1 MKKSTKLFLS
11 LSMLFSVGFS
21 TVACGGDPDDGL
33 TAEEKVDEAYDLLVY
48 DGLDAIVASFDLYNQ
63 LDEVVIT
70 YTSSNDAFLAINETN
85 DRAIVTQPTKGST
98 EKGYELITLT
108 AHLSLEDVSKD
119 KNFAVKVLEK
129 GDEKTVAEVVATTTE
144 NKDNA
149 VTLKAIVVGLGDGC
163 ALVGDNTGVI
173 LVYSSSA
180 VEGLAVGD
188 YVKIDGSISFYQ
200 NVPQFAYSAAV
211 PVTVTKLSETPD
223 FEYSAPAVEN
233 WDAAKVSAYMDYTSA
248 NQLLGNR
255 VKVQGSLAINGKY
268 YNVTIPGITKGNGAS
283 ICYPN
288 EELKTQLAALD
299 GKFID
304 ITGYTLYIS
313 HDYMYLF
320 VESVAEASVDE
331 SAQLD
336 AAVAALEIEGKVNAD
351 FILPKAG
358 LYNSTITWTSSN
370 TEVISIGA
378 ATDAGYPAT
387 VKATNTEVEVTLTA
401 SVTLGSLEPKTK
413 DFVVKVQLQ
422 QSLTTTFPVKTF
434 AELSSLATT
443 DTTNKYY
450 AIGYVKEI
458 ANTQFGNMYIENEAG
473 ETFYIYGVYNVDG
486 SVRFDAMGE
495 DQPVVGDIVVLYGVL
510 SVFKDVPQM
519 KNGWL
524 VQRNATVFDAPSHPV
539 TGINAPA
546 NLEVVLNQT
555 ASIGAAVEP
564 SNADEKGLTYVSN
577 DTAIATVDEAGVV
590 TGVAAGDTTIT
601 ITSVADANITAT
613 VAIHVV
619 ETATVHDTLTLTI
632 DALGVASQSY
642 VGTADA
648 LGTATIDNVPFSFN
662 QLGNFGNGIQW
673 RKNSDSKGA
682 GSIWNTA
689 AFEKGISKIE
699 FTYNASQANYSNAD
713 ALKVD
718 FGTDDTCG
726 AYSTTLSTVK
736 GQTAYTIT
744 PDAETYTFVRMTNN
758 INYALYFDSIV
769 IYFAA

>member
-21 TVACGGDPDDGL
+21 TVSCGGDPDDDL
-33 TAEEKVDEAYDLLVY
+33 TAEEKVDEAYDLLIY
-48 DGLDAIVASFDLYNQ
+48 DGLDAIVASFDLYNK

-70 YTSSNDAFLAINETN
+70 YTSSNTAFLAINDTN
-85 DRAIVTQPTKGST
+85 DRALVTQPTKGST

-108 AHLSLEDVSKD
+108 AHLSLEDVSRD

-149 VTLKAIVVGLGDGC
+149 VTLKAVVVGLGDGC

-180 VEGLAVGD
+180 VKDLAVGD

-200 NVPQFAYSAAV
+200 SVPQFAYSAAV
-211 PVTVTKLSETPD
+211 PVTVTKLSEIPD
-223 FEYSAPAVEN
+223 FEFTAPAVEN
-233 WDAAKVSAYMDYTSA
+233 WDAAKVSAYMDYTTA
-248 NQLLGNR
+248 DRLLGNR
-255 VKVQGSLAINGKY
+255 VKVQGSLTISGKY
-268 YNVTIPGITKGNGAS
+268 YNVTIPGVTKGNGAS
-283 ICYPN
+283 ICYPSA
-288 EELKTQLAALD
+288 ELKEKLAALD

-320 VESVAEASVDE
+320 VENVEEASVSLDD
-331 SAQLD
+331 QLN
-336 AAVAALEIEGKVNAD
+336 AAVAALSIETKVSES
-351 FILPKAG
+351 FTLPKVG
-358 LYNSTITWTSSN
+358 LYDSTITWTSSN
-370 TEVISIGA
+370 TDVISIGA
-378 ATDAGYPAT
+378 ATDTGYPAT
-387 VKATNTEVEVTLTA
+387 VNATNTEVEVTLTA
-401 SVTLGSLEPKTK
+401 SVSLGNLTARNKE
-413 DFVVKVQLQ
+413 FIVKVQLQ

-434 AELSSLATT
+434 AELSSLAAT

-458 ANTQFGNMYIENEAG
+458 ANTQYGNMYIENESG

-486 SVRFDAMGE
+486 SVRFDAMGA

-510 SVFKDVPQM
+510 SVYNDAPQM

-524 VQRNATVFDAPSHPV
+524 VQRNETVFDVPSHPV

-546 NLEVVLNQT
+546 SLEVVLNET
-555 ASIGAAVEP
+555 ESIGAAVTP

-577 DTAIATVDEAGVV
+577 DPTIATVDASGVV
-590 TGVAAGDTTIT
+590 TGVALGDTTVT

-613 VAIHVV
+613 VEIHVV
-619 ETATVHDTLTLTI
+619 ETKTALESMTI
-632 DALGVASQSY
+632 NLDVLGIPSSSY
-642 VGTADA
+642 VGSADA
-648 LGTATIDNVPFSFN
+648 PGSANVDGVSFSWI
-662 QLGNFGNGIQW
+662 QLGNFGNGVQW
-673 RKNSDSKGA
+673 RAKGNKNGT
-682 GSIWNTA
+682 GCLWNTT

-699 FTYNASQANYSNAD
+699 FVFTAGKIANDTTD
-713 ALKVD
+713 AFNFE
-718 FGTDDTCG
+718 FGTDNTF
-726 AYSTTLSTVK
+726 AAQTTTLSTV
-736 GQTAYTIT
+736 TTETTYTVT
-744 PDAETYTFVRMTNN
+744 PNADTYTFVRITNN
-758 INYALYFDSIV
+758 AGAQYLQSIV

>member
-21 TVACGGDPDDGL
+21 TVSCGGDPDDGL
-33 TAEEKVDEAYDLLVY
+33 TAEEKVDEAYDLLIY
-48 DGLDAIVASFDLYNQ
+48 DGLDAIVASFDLYNK

-70 YTSSNDAFLAINETN
+70 YTSSNTAFLAINDTN
-85 DRAIVTQPTKGST
+85 DRALVTQPTKGST

-108 AHLSLEDVSKD
+108 AHLSLEDVSRD

-149 VTLKAIVVGLGDGC
+149 VTLKAVVVGLGDGC

-180 VEGLAVGD
+180 VKDLAVGD

-200 NVPQFAYSAAV
+200 SVPQFAYSAAV
-211 PVTVTKLSETPD
+211 PVTVTKLSEIPD
-223 FEYSAPAVEN
+223 FEFTAPAVEN
-233 WDAAKVSAYMDYTSA
+233 WDAAKVSAYMDYTTA
-248 NQLLGNR
+248 DRLLGNR
-255 VKVQGSLAINGKY
+255 VKVQGSLTISGKY
-268 YNVTIPGITKGNGAS
+268 YNVTIPGVTKGNGAS
-283 ICYPN
+283 ICYPSA
-288 EELKTQLAALD
+288 ELKEKLAALD

-320 VESVAEASVDE
+320 VENVEEASVSLDD
-331 SAQLD
+331 QLN
-336 AAVAALEIEGKVNAD
+336 AAVAALSIETKVSES
-351 FILPKAG
+351 FTLPKVG
-358 LYNSTITWTSSN
+358 LYDSTITWTSSN
-370 TEVISIGA
+370 TDVISIGA
-378 ATDAGYPAT
+378 ATDTGYPAT
-387 VKATNTEVEVTLTA
+387 VNATNTEVEVTLTA
-401 SVTLGSLEPKTK
+401 SVSLGNLTARNKE
-413 DFVVKVQLQ
+413 FIVKVQLQ

-434 AELSSLATT
+434 AELSSLAAT

-458 ANTQFGNMYIENEAG
+458 ANTQYGNMYIENESG

-486 SVRFDAMGE
+486 SVRFDAMDA

-510 SVFKDVPQM
+510 SVYNDAPQM

-524 VQRNATVFDAPSHPV
+524 VQRNETVFDVPSHPV

-546 NLEVVLNQT
+546 SLEVVLNET
-555 ASIGAAVEP
+555 ESIGAAVTP

-577 DTAIATVDEAGVV
+577 DPTIATVDASGVV
-590 TGVAAGDTTIT
+590 TGVALGDTTVT

-613 VAIHVV
+613 VEIHVV
-619 ETATVHDTLTLTI
+619 ETKTALESMTI
-632 DALGVASQSY
+632 NLDVLGIPSSSY
-642 VGTADA
+642 VGSADA
-648 LGTATIDNVPFSFN
+648 PGSANVDGVSFSWI
-662 QLGNFGNGIQW
+662 QLGNYGNGLQW
-673 RKNSDSKGA
+673 RAKGNKNGT
-682 GSIWNTA
+682 GCLWNTT

-699 FTYNASQANYSNAD
+699 FVFTAGKIANDTTD
-713 ALKVD
+713 AFNFE
-718 FGTDDTCG
+718 FGTDNTF
-726 AYSTTLSTVK
+726 AAQTTTLSTL
-736 GQTAYTIT
+736 TTETTYTVT
-744 PDAETYTFVRMTNN
+744 PNAETYTFVRITNN
-758 INYALYFDSIV
+758 AGAQYLQSIV

>member
-21 TVACGGDPDDGL
+21 TVACGGNPDDGL
-33 TAEEKVDEAYDLLVY
+33 TTEEKVDEAYDLLVY

-70 YTSSNDAFLAINETN
+70 YTSSNEAFLAINETN
-85 DRAIVTQPTKGST
+85 DRALVTQPAKGTT
-98 EKGYELITLT
+98 EHGYELITLT
-108 AHLSLEDVSKD
+108 AHLSLEDVSRD

-149 VTLKAIVVGLGDGC
+149 VTLKAVVVGLGDGC
-163 ALVGDNTGVI
+163 ALIGDNTGVI

-188 YVKIDGSISFYQ
+188 YVKVDGSISFYQ

-223 FEYSAPAVEN
+223 FTYTAPAVEE
-233 WDAAKVSAYMDYTSA
+233 WDAAKVSAYMDATTA
-248 NQLLGNR
+248 DKLLGNR
-255 VKVQGSLAINGKY
+255 VKVQGNLAINGKY
-268 YNVTIPGITKGNGAS
+268 YNVTIPGVTKGNGAS

-288 EELKTQLAALD
+288 AELKAQLAELD

-320 VESVAEASVDE
+320 VESVAEASVSQE
-331 SAQLD
+331 EQLD
-336 AAVAALEIEGKVNAD
+336 AAVAALEIETKVSES
-351 FILPKAG
+351 FTLPKTG
-358 LYNSTITWTSSN
+358 LYDTAITWTSSN
-370 TEVISIGA
+370 TDVISIGA
-378 ATDAGYPAT
+378 ATEAGYPAT
-387 VKATNTEVEVTLTA
+387 VNATNTEVEVTLTA
-401 SVTLGSLEPKTK
+401 SVTLGNLAAKNK
-413 DFVVKVQLQ
+413 DFTVKVRLQ
-422 QSLTTTFPVKTF
+422 QALTTTFPVKTF
-434 AELSSLATT
+434 AELSTLATT

-450 AIGYVKEI
+450 VIGYVKEI
-458 ANTQFGNMYIENEAG
+458 ANTQYGNMYIENEAG

-486 SVRFDAMGE
+486 SVRFDKMGE

-510 SVFKDVPQM
+510 SVYKEVAQM

-524 VQRNATVFDAPSHPV
+524 VQRNETVFEIPNHPV

-546 NLEVVLNQT
+546 SLEVVLNQT
-555 ASIGAAVEP
+555 ASINAAVEP

-577 DTAIATVDEAGVV
+577 NTAIATVDEAGVV

-619 ETATVHDTLTLTI
+619 ETATVHDTLTI
-632 DALGVASQSY
+632 DVTALAIPSQQY

-648 LGTATIDNVPFSFN
+648 LGAATIGGVDFAFN

-673 RKNSDSKGA
+673 RKNSDSRGA
-682 GSIWNTA
+682 GSIWNTV

-699 FTYNASQANYSNAD
+699 FTYNASQAKYGNAD

-718 FGTDDTCG
+718 FGTDNTYG
-726 AYSTTLSTVK
+726 AYSTTLSTVA

>member
-21 TVACGGDPDDGL
+21 TVSCGGDPDDGL
-33 TAEEKVDEAYDLLVY
+33 TAEEKVDEAYDLLIY
-48 DGLDAIVASFDLYNQ
+48 DGLDAIVASFDLYNK

-70 YTSSNDAFLAINETN
+70 YTSSNTAFLAINDTN
-85 DRAIVTQPTKGST
+85 DRALVTQPTKGST

-108 AHLSLEDVSKD
+108 AHLSLEDVSRD

-149 VTLKAIVVGLGDGC
+149 VTLKAVVVGLGDGC

-180 VEGLAVGD
+180 VKDLAVGD

-200 NVPQFAYSAAV
+200 SVPQFAYSAAV
-211 PVTVTKLSETPD
+211 PVTVTKLSEIPD
-223 FEYSAPAVEN
+223 FEFTAPAVEN
-233 WDAAKVSAYMDYTSA
+233 WDAAKVSAYMDYTTA
-248 NQLLGNR
+248 DRLLGNR
-255 VKVQGSLAINGKY
+255 VKVQGSLTISGKY
-268 YNVTIPGITKGNGAS
+268 YNVTIPGVTKGNGAS
-283 ICYPN
+283 ICYPSA
-288 EELKTQLAALD
+288 ELKEKLAALD

-320 VESVAEASVDE
+320 VENVEEASVSLDD
-331 SAQLD
+331 QLN
-336 AAVAALEIEGKVNAD
+336 AAVAALSIETKVSES
-351 FILPKAG
+351 FTLPKVG
-358 LYNSTITWTSSN
+358 LYDSTITWTSSN
-370 TEVISIGA
+370 PDVISIGA
-378 ATDAGYPAT
+378 ATDTGYPAT
-387 VKATNTEVEVTLTA
+387 VNATNTEVEVTLTA
-401 SVTLGSLEPKTK
+401 SVSLGNLTARNK
-413 DFVVKVQLQ
+413 DFIVKVQLQ

-458 ANTQFGNMYIENEAG
+458 ANTQYGNMYIENESG

-486 SVRFDAMGE
+486 SVRFDAMGA

-510 SVFKDVPQM
+510 SVYNDAPQM

-524 VQRNATVFDAPSHPV
+524 VQRNETVFDVPNHPV

-546 NLEVVLNQT
+546 SLEVVLNET
-555 ASIGAAVEP
+555 ESIGAAVTP

-577 DTAIATVDEAGVV
+577 DPTIATVDASGVV
-590 TGVAAGDTTIT
+590 TGVALGDTTVT

-613 VAIHVV
+613 VEIHVV
-619 ETATVHDTLTLTI
+619 ETKTALESMTI
-632 DALGVASQSY
+632 NLDVLGIPSSSY
-642 VGTADA
+642 VGSADA
-648 LGTATIDNVPFSFN
+648 PGSANVDGVSFSWI
-662 QLGNFGNGIQW
+662 QLGNYGNGLQW
-673 RKNSDSKGA
+673 RAKGNKNGT
-682 GSIWNTA
+682 GCLWNTT

-699 FTYNASQANYSNAD
+699 FVFTAGKIANDTTD
-713 ALKVD
+713 AFNFE
-718 FGTDDTCG
+718 FGTDNTF
-726 AYSTTLSTVK
+726 AAQTTTLSTL
-736 GQTAYTIT
+736 TTETTYTVT
-744 PDAETYTFVRMTNN
+744 PNAETYTFVRITNN
-758 INYALYFDSIV
+758 AGAQYLQSIV

>member
-1 MKKSTKLFLS
+1 MKKITKLFLS

-21 TVACGGDPDDGL
+21 TVSCGGDPDDGL
-33 TAEEKVDEAYDLLVY
+33 TAEEKVDEAYDLLIY
-48 DGLDAIVASFDLYNQ
+48 DGLDAIVASFDLYNK

-70 YTSSNDAFLAINETN
+70 YTSSNTAFLAINDTN
-85 DRAIVTQPTKGST
+85 DRALVTQPTKGST

-108 AHLSLEDVSKD
+108 AHLSLEDVSRD

-149 VTLKAIVVGLGDGC
+149 VTLKAVVVGLGDGC

-180 VEGLAVGD
+180 VKDLAVGD

-200 NVPQFAYSAAV
+200 SVPQFAYSAAV
-211 PVTVTKLSETPD
+211 PVTVTKLSEIPD
-223 FEYSAPAVEN
+223 FEFTAPAVEN
-233 WDAAKVSAYMDYTSA
+233 WDAAKVSAYMDYTTA
-248 NQLLGNR
+248 DRLLGNR
-255 VKVQGSLAINGKY
+255 VKVQGSLTISGKY
-268 YNVTIPGITKGNGAS
+268 YNVTIPGVTKGNGAS
-283 ICYPN
+283 ICYPSA
-288 EELKTQLAALD
+288 ELKEKLAALD

-320 VESVAEASVDE
+320 VENVEEASVSLDD
-331 SAQLD
+331 QLN
-336 AAVAALEIEGKVNAD
+336 AAVAALSIETKVSES
-351 FILPKAG
+351 FTLPKVG
-358 LYNSTITWTSSN
+358 LYDSTITWTSSN
-370 TEVISIGA
+370 TDVISIGA
-378 ATDAGYPAT
+378 ATDTGYPAT
-387 VKATNTEVEVTLTA
+387 VNATNTEVEVTLTA
-401 SVTLGSLEPKTK
+401 SVSLGNLTAINKE
-413 DFVVKVQLQ
+413 FIVKVQLQ

-434 AELSSLATT
+434 AELSSLAAT

-458 ANTQFGNMYIENEAG
+458 ANTQYGNMYIENESG

-486 SVRFDAMGE
+486 SVRFDAMGA

-510 SVFKDVPQM
+510 SVYSDAPQM

-524 VQRNATVFDAPSHPV
+524 VQRNETVFDVPSHPV

-546 NLEVVLNQT
+546 SLEVVLNET
-555 ASIGAAVEP
+555 ESIGAAVTP

-577 DTAIATVDEAGVV
+577 DPAIATVDASGVV
-590 TGVAAGDTTIT
+590 TGVALGDTTVT

-613 VAIHVV
+613 VEIHVV
-619 ETATVHDTLTLTI
+619 ETKTALESMTI
-632 DALGVASQSY
+632 NLDVLGIPSSSY
-642 VGTADA
+642 VGSADA
-648 LGTATIDNVPFSFN
+648 PGSADVDGVSFSWI
-662 QLGNFGNGIQW
+662 QLGNYGNGLQW
-673 RKNSDSKGA
+673 RAKGNKNGT
-682 GSIWNTA
+682 GCLWNTT

-699 FTYNASQANYSNAD
+699 FVFTAGKIANDTTD
-713 ALKVD
+713 AFNFE
-718 FGTDDTCG
+718 FGTDNTF
-726 AYSTTLSTVK
+726 AAQTTTLSTV
-736 GQTAYTIT
+736 TTETTYTVT
-744 PDAETYTFVRMTNN
+744 PNAETYTFVRITNN
-758 INYALYFDSIV
+758 AGAQYLQSIV

>member
-21 TVACGGDPDDGL
+21 TVSCGGDPDDGL
-33 TAEEKVDEAYDLLVY
+33 TAEEKVDEAYDLLIY
-48 DGLDAIVASFDLYNQ
+48 DGLDAIVASFDLYNK

-70 YTSSNDAFLAINETN
+70 YTSSNTAFLAINDTN
-85 DRAIVTQPTKGST
+85 DRALVTQPTKGST

-108 AHLSLEDVSKD
+108 AHLSLEDVSRD

-149 VTLKAIVVGLGDGC
+149 VTLKAVVVGLGDGC

-180 VEGLAVGD
+180 VKDLAVGD

-200 NVPQFAYSAAV
+200 SVPQFAYSAAV
-211 PVTVTKLSETPD
+211 PVTVTKLSEIPD
-223 FEYSAPAVEN
+223 FEFTAPAVEN
-233 WDAAKVSAYMDYTSA
+233 WDAAKVSAYMDYTTA
-248 NQLLGNR
+248 DRLLGNR
-255 VKVQGSLAINGKY
+255 VKVQGSLTISGKY
-268 YNVTIPGITKGNGAS
+268 YNVTIPGVTKGNGAS
-283 ICYPN
+283 ICYPSA
-288 EELKTQLAALD
+288 ELKEKLAALD

-320 VESVAEASVDE
+320 VENVEEASVSLDD
-331 SAQLD
+331 QLN
-336 AAVAALEIEGKVNAD
+336 AAVAALSIETKVSES
-351 FILPKAG
+351 FTLPKVG
-358 LYNSTITWTSSN
+358 LYDSTITWTSSN
-370 TEVISIGA
+370 PDVISIGA
-378 ATDAGYPAT
+378 ATDTGYPAT
-387 VKATNTEVEVTLTA
+387 VNATNTEVEVTLTA
-401 SVTLGSLEPKTK
+401 SVSLGNLTAINKE
-413 DFVVKVQLQ
+413 FIVKVQLQ

-434 AELSSLATT
+434 AELSSLAAT

-458 ANTQFGNMYIENEAG
+458 ANTQYGNMYIENESG

-486 SVRFDAMGE
+486 SVRFDAMGA

-510 SVFKDVPQM
+510 SVYNDAPQM

-524 VQRNATVFDAPSHPV
+524 VQRNETVFDVPSHPV

-546 NLEVVLNQT
+546 SLEVVLNET
-555 ASIGAAVEP
+555 ESIGAAVTP

-577 DTAIATVDEAGVV
+577 DPTIATVDASGVV
-590 TGVAAGDTTIT
+590 TGVALGDTTVT

-613 VAIHVV
+613 VEIHVV
-619 ETATVHDTLTLTI
+619 ETKTALESMTI
-632 DALGVASQSY
+632 NLDVLGIPSSSY
-642 VGTADA
+642 VGSADA
-648 LGTATIDNVPFSFN
+648 PGSANVDGVSFSWI
-662 QLGNFGNGIQW
+662 QLGNYGNGLQW
-673 RKNSDSKGA
+673 RAKGNKNGT
-682 GSIWNTA
+682 GCLWNTT

-699 FTYNASQANYSNAD
+699 FVFTAGKIANDTTD
-713 ALKVD
+713 AFNFE
-718 FGTDDTCG
+718 FGTDNTF
-726 AYSTTLSTVK
+726 AAQTTTLSTL
-736 GQTAYTIT
+736 TTETTYTVT
-744 PDAETYTFVRMTNN
+744 PNAETYTFVRITNN
-758 INYALYFDSIV
+758 AGAQYLQSIV